1 MPTPHPTTPRPSAG
15 RRRRIGPSA
24 QHGLTL
30 LEALIALAILLVL
43 LGTTLP
49 GFGAA
54 AERHRVDGAAAQ
66 LETGIQF
73 ARSHAVLRSQTV
85 RLSFQRGAGG
95 SCYVVHPGP
104 SGSCRCMDRV
114 GSLLSEPACDRGAQA
129 LHGARFD
136 PASRLHVAANAGSL
150 VFEPVHGTV
159 TPAASIAVSGAAGET
174 VRVIVSAMGRVRSC
188 SPTGMP
194 GHAAC

>member
-1 MPTPHPTTPRPSAG
+1 MPTPHPAMPRPTTGA
-15 RRRRIGPSA
+15 RRRTHARA
-24 QHGLTL
+24 QRGLTL
-30 LEALIALAILLVL
+30 LEALIALAILLAL
-43 LGTTLP
+43 LGATLP

-73 ARSHAVLRSQTV
+73 ARSHAVLRSQSV

-104 SGSCRCMDRV
+104 SGACRCMDRT
-114 GSLLSEPACDRGAQA
+114 GSLLPEPACDGGTQA

-136 PASRLHVAANAGSL
+136 SASRLRVAANAGSL

-174 VRVIVSAMGRVRSC
+174 VRVIVSALGRVRSC